1 MINPIRV
8 LVVDDHDMLRTSL
21 VYALDGYDGLRV
33 VGEAAN
39 GEEAVRLCGLLQPD
53 VVLLDLMMPV
63 MNGVA
68 ASQII
73 ARDYPEVRI
82 IVLTSTTD
90 IQLLDSV
97 LETGVVMC
105 LFKNVSVAALVEAI
119 ESTYE
124 RSRGKA

>member
-1 MINPIRV
+1 MTNPIRV

-21 VYALDGYDGLRV
+21 VYALDGYDNLVV

-39 GEEAVRLCGLLQPD
+39 GKEAVRLCGLLQPD

-73 ARDYPEVRI
+73 ARDYPQTRI

-124 RSRGKA
+124 SAHGEA

>member
-1 MINPIRV
+1 
-8 LVVDDHDMLRTSL
+8 MLRTSL
-21 VYALDGYDGLRV
+21 VYALDGYDNLVV

-39 GEEAVRLCGLLQPD
+39 GKEAVRLCGLLQPD

-73 ARDYPEVRI
+73 ARDYPQTRI

-124 RSRGKA
+124 SAHGEA